1 MVVWPPKHGTERHR
15 SPVTHRLALSRDAD
29 GARSKLDQLWPILS
43 GANIRVG
50 FPGELPF
57 TNTEF
62 TFTQCVALSTNER
75 LHSPAARD
83 RRPTFPECYDCNS
96 PFTHGALCASRPTFA
111 RACSGEQLQRI
122 MKAEYKIQ
130 LALAV
135 LGVPSIFY
143 LWRPD
148 SKWPNPFALQPPSQD
163 SPTRGE
169 RFLSYLGLQPP
180 RKPPQ

>member
-1 MVVWPPKHGTERHR
+1 
-15 SPVTHRLALSRDAD
+15 
-29 GARSKLDQLWPILS
+29 
-43 GANIRVG
+43 
-50 FPGELPF
+50 
-57 TNTEF
+57 
-62 TFTQCVALSTNER
+62 
-75 LHSPAARD
+75 
-83 RRPTFPECYDCNS
+83 
-96 PFTHGALCASRPTFA
+96 
-111 RACSGEQLQRI
+111 